1 MSEIKATNLVNIF
14 VSHRGVPYDGSL
26 LTHST
31 DSADDVECQRMKHD
45 STHWTLKI
53 LNILDFEFD
62 VCRVAGAE
70 NENLEANSTLELGS
84 KVNFPY
90 LGGNGME
97 ASNKIQSQMSTILV

>member
-1 MSEIKATNLVNIF
+1 MRTN
-14 VSHRGVPYDGSL
+14 
-26 LTHST
+26 
-31 DSADDVECQRMKHD
+31 HD

-70 NENLEANSTLELGS
+70 RNEKITANEAKTTLELGS

-97 ASNKIQSQMSTILV
+97 AF

>member
-1 MSEIKATNLVNIF
+1 MRTN
-14 VSHRGVPYDGSL
+14 
-26 LTHST
+26 
-31 DSADDVECQRMKHD
+31 HD
-45 STHWTLKI
+45 STHWTVKI

-70 NENLEANSTLELGS
+70 RNENLEAKTPLELGS

-97 ASNKIQSQMSTILV
+97 AF

>member
-1 MSEIKATNLVNIF
+1 MFTN
-14 VSHRGVPYDGSL
+14 
-26 LTHST
+26 
-31 DSADDVECQRMKHD
+31 HD

-62 VCRVAGAE
+62 VCNENMTA
-70 NENLEANSTLELGS
+70 NENLEAKTTLELGS

-97 ASNKIQSQMSTILV
+97 AF

>member
-1 MSEIKATNLVNIF
+1 
-14 VSHRGVPYDGSL
+14 
-26 LTHST
+26 
-31 DSADDVECQRMKHD
+31 MKHD
-45 STHWTLKI
+45 STYWTLKI

-70 NENLEANSTLELGS
+70 MNENMTANENLEANSTLELGS

-97 ASNKIQSQMSTILV
+97 AF

>member
-1 MSEIKATNLVNIF
+1 
-14 VSHRGVPYDGSL
+14 
-26 LTHST
+26 
-31 DSADDVECQRMKHD
+31 MKHD

-70 NENLEANSTLELGS
+70 RNENMTANENLEAKTTLELGS

-97 ASNKIQSQMSTILV
+97 ASNNIQSQMSTILV